1 MGDSG
6 EHSLDAKVNRV
17 SEDLTVQVPALRFS
31 KGLAVER
38 VVALAKEIPYTLFVN
53 DRGILSIATL
63 STHLAELLIGFLVF

>member
-1 MGDSG
+1 M
-6 EHSLDAKVNRV
+6 
-17 SEDLTVQVPALRFS
+17 PALRFS

>member
-1 MGDSG
+1 
-6 EHSLDAKVNRV
+6 
-17 SEDLTVQVPALRFS
+17 VPALRFS

-53 DRGILSIATL
+53 GRGILSIATL

>member
-53 DRGILSIATL
+53 GRGILSIATL